1 MTARSPETRPV
12 RVMVAEDD
20 DEMSH
25 VLDFLLRRE
34 GFHVRMVRDG
44 RDALR
49 VIATED
55 PCDLVV
61 MDVMMPFASG
71 LQVVRELRQNPA
83 WALVPVLM
91 VSGKG
96 AENDVVAALRAGAD
110 DYLTKPFRP
119 RELVARV
126 RAQLAR
132 QRATSARQAEPN
144 SASGAA

>member
-1 MTARSPETRPV
+1 
-12 RVMVAEDD
+12 MVAEDD

-34 GFHVRMVRDG
+34 GFHVRIVRDG

-49 VIATED
+49 AIAAED

-71 LQVVRELRQNPA
+71 LQVVRELRRNSN

-96 AENDVVAALRAGAD
+96 AENDVVAVHSGI
-110 DYLTKPFRP
+110 P
-119 RELVARV
+119 R
-126 RAQLAR
+126 
-132 QRATSARQAEPN
+132 
-144 SASGAA
+144 